1 MFFSNRSDICNYFC
15 INYHE
20 AFILLYSYTGMT
32 HFCAIA
38 ACSLVTDQMYVIT
51 FVLTHISFEILASP
65 LGIHQTLSHH
75 MC

>member
-1 MFFSNRSDICNYFC
+1 
-15 INYHE
+15 
-20 AFILLYSYTGMT
+20 MT

-75 MC
+75 VC